1 MQAIRLGHP
10 QIGPCWVEFEM
21 ETETDENNYKDFA
34 KNISLS

>member
-10 QIGPCWVEFEM
+10 QIGFEFEM
-21 ETETDENNYKDFA
+21 KTETDENNYKDFA